1 MSININK
8 KETNYMYYYSDD
20 NGTTYGPF
28 SLDEL
33 LPKVNHETLVYRE
46 GIQWTNASNVE
57 ELKKYFKKI
66 ETPSTETITPTYSD
80 VVYTQRLF
88 SAPFSFDGRIRRLE
102 YGISLIIYV
111 FGYAFILGIMTQ
123 ESITSLLIIP
133 MLWFL
138 FAQGAKRCHDL
149 GRSGWYQLI
158 PFYALWML
166 FAEGDNFENEYGNS
180 PK

>member
-1 MSININK
+1 
-8 KETNYMYYYSDD
+8 MYYYSDD
-20 NGTTYGPF
+20 NGTTFGPF
-28 SLDEL
+28 SLNEL

-66 ETPSTETITPTYSD
+66 ETPSNETINPTYSD
-80 VVYTQRLF
+80 VVFTQRLF
-88 SAPFSFDGRIRRLE
+88 SAPFSFDGKIKRIE
-102 YGISLIIYV
+102 YGISLFIYV
-111 FGYAFILGIMTQ
+111 IVFAFIIRLTNK
-123 ESITSLLIIP
+123 ESISSFLIIP

-149 GRSGWYQLI
+149 GRSGWHQII
-158 PFYALWML
+158 PLYALWML
-166 FAEGDNFENEYGNS
+166 LAEGDNFENEYGNS